1 MTDDGWF
8 ANCEPDDVDA
18 AAAAVRDGSASE
30 PADWPARAVD
40 AGFAPDEGAY
50 YDALHEATVAAARAE
65 AMERERADDQQL
77 VHAVRAMDDC
87 ARTANELAERA
98 AEWAGALFD
107 VDGGGVELAAEVAER
122 DPETPAEGRAIS
134 LAERVVELDA
144 EAEDLRAFIE
154 RQAPSVAPNLAS
166 MAGPVLAARLVSL
179 AGSLETLA
187 KKPSGTVQVLGA
199 EDALFA
205 HLRGR
210 ASSPKHGVIFTHEY
224 VRGTHPENRGSA
236 ARALAGKLSIGA
248 RIDHYSGERK
258 PEIEAELDD
267 RIATIRARTGDE
279 LPDVDVD
286 DGGDEADDADGEAD
300 DADGE
305 AEDGG
310 ADA

>member
-1 MTDDGWF
+1 MAVGVEAMTDDGWF

-18 AAAAVRDGSASE
+18 AAAAVREAAASE

-40 AGFAPDEGAY
+40 AGFASDEGAY
-50 YDALHEATVAAARAE
+50 YDALREATVAAARAA

-107 VDGGGVELAAEVAER
+107 VDGGGVDLAEAVADR
-122 DPETPAEGRAIS
+122 DPETPAEERAVA
-134 LAERVVELDA
+134 LAERAVELDA
-144 EAEDLRAFIE
+144 EAESLRAFIDQ
-154 RQAPSVAPNLAS
+154 QAPSVAPNLAS

-179 AGSLETLA
+179 SGSLETLA

-210 ASSPKHGVIFTHEY
+210 ASSPKHGIIYTHEY
-224 VRGTHPENRGSA
+224 VRGTHPEHRGSA

-258 PEIEAELDD
+258 PDVEAKLDE
-267 RIATIRARTGDE
+267 RIATIRARTGDT
-279 LPDVDVD
+279 LPGD
-286 DGGDEADDADGEAD
+286 DEPEDETSGDGD
-300 DADGE
+300 
-305 AEDGG
+305 DGG

>member
-1 MTDDGWF
+1 MTDDAWF
-8 ANCEPDDVDA
+8 ASCEPDDLNGTA
-18 AAAAVRDGSASE
+18 AATQKGTASE
-30 PADWPARAVD
+30 PADWPTRAVD
-40 AGFAPDEGAY
+40 TGFAGDEDAY
-50 YDALHEATVAAARAE
+50 YDVLHEATVTAARAA

-107 VDGGGVELAAEVAER
+107 VEGGGVELAAAVADR
-122 DPETPAEGRAIS
+122 DPATPAEERAVA

-144 EAEDLRAFIE
+144 EAERLRAFLE
-154 RQAPSVAPNLAS
+154 QQAPSVAPNLAS
-166 MAGPVLAARLVSL
+166 MAGSVLAARLVSL

-210 ASSPKHGVIFTHEY
+210 ASSPKHGIIYTHEY
-224 VRGTHPENRGSA
+224 VRGTHPEHRGSA

-258 PEIEAELDD
+258 PEVAAELDE
-267 RIATIRARTGDE
+267 RIATIRARTGDT
-279 LPDVDVD
+279 LPDDEESAD
-286 DGGDEADDADGEAD
+286 ADDEADDG
-300 DADGE
+300 
-305 AEDGG
+305 DGG